1 MFPPAVI
8 LLNSGKAFELIEQ
21 TCLPTVNRAFMKRKT
36 IVFRLLTVKELK
48 TAGQW
53 NEYFH

>member
-21 TCLPTVNRAFMKRKT
+21 TCLPTVNRAFIFMKRKT

-48 TAGQW
+48 TAG
-53 NEYFH
+53 